1 MEKLRQISM
10 LTAVAFAL
18 ALGFALLPAPRAQ
31 AGIVSLTAATLCQSP
46 NGNGGDWCQANG
58 TPFYHNLVYD
68 AEPFDDNLVRVLR
81 DRQ

>member
-31 AGIVSLTAATLCQSP
+31 AGIVSLTAASLCQSLERELCDSVP
-46 NGNGGDWCQANG
+46 SQWH
-58 TPFYHNLVYD
+58 PFL
-68 AEPFDDNLVRVLR
+68 P
-81 DRQ
+81 